1 VTNDADSCAKKAT
14 HEAISAGVPLRPIGP
29 AVAAADSNSSCEPVS
44 TYPGATTLTV
54 TPRNETVSA
63 AMLDQN
69 DEGFM
74 KAQGVDMSVKHAPI
88 PRVGEQK

>member
-1 VTNDADSCAKKAT
+1 MDFKRNIFESSAKMP
-14 HEAISAGVPLRPIGP
+14 S
-29 AVAAADSNSSCEPVS
+29 
-44 TYPGATTLTV
+44 
-54 TPRNETVSA
+54 RNETVSA

-74 KAQGVDMSVKHAPI
+74 KAQRPSNDVKHAPI

>member
-1 VTNDADSCAKKAT
+1 MDFKRNIF
-14 HEAISAGVPLRPIGP
+14 E
-29 AVAAADSNSSCEPVS
+29 SSTKIP
-44 TYPGATTLTV
+44 
-54 TPRNETVSA
+54 PRNETVSA